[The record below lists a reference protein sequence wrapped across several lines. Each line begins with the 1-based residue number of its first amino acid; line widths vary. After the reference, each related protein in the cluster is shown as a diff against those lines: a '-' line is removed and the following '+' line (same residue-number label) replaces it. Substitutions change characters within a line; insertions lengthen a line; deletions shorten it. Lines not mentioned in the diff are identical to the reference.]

1 MNRLN
6 ASVMKDPKFTL
17 ESAASSSFAI
27 KFIFSWV
34 KAMYDFYKVYTETEP
49 IRVKLESMK

>member
-1 MNRLN
+1 
-6 ASVMKDPKFTL
+6 MKDPKFSL

-49 IRVKLESMK
+49 IRVKLEEMR